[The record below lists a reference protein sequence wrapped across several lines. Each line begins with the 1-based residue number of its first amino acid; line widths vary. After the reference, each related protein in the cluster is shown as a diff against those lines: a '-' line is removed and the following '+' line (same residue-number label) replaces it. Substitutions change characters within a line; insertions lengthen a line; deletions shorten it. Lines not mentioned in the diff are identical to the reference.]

1 MNRKTTLLIAG
12 ILLVFLLIQWGLS
25 ALVII
30 GR

>member
-25 ALVII
+25 AMVII

>member
-30 GR
+30 VR